1 MSNRCIT
8 IASGKKNYHV
18 FHAIRVRTLQNKSRR
33 WRIQH
38 STTVQGNFFRSWIGG
53 NIHVHSREYGEC
65 LSAHQRCAKRVEKPP
80 SRLVHIE
87 PGPNTMRLIE
97 APPYMKDPYVALSH
111 CWDVVKGDHLILTK
125 DTLSVLPC
133 SNSTSILCPLYTDAV
148 IVCRKLDIKY
158 LWIDS
163 LCIIQDDPDD
173 WECKAAKMADV
184 YKGAHL
190 TIDTLCRAG
199 PGDSFLAA
207 RDLTLWK
214 CASRPITFSKQQ
226 NPGECLQVRRTIRV
240 GRHSDT
246 AQNQLTPPKPAWMY
260 SIR

>member
-1 MSNRCIT
+1 M
-8 IASGKKNYHV
+8 
-18 FHAIRVRTLQNKSRR
+18 
-33 WRIQH
+33 
-38 STTVQGNFFRSWIGG
+38 RS
-53 NIHVHSREYGEC
+53 
-65 LSAHQRCAKRVEKPP
+65 
-80 SRLVHIE
+80 
-87 PGPNTMRLIE
+87 
-97 APPYMKDPYVALSH
+97 
-111 CWDVVKGDHLILTK
+111 
-125 DTLSVLPC
+125 
-133 SNSTSILCPLYTDAV
+133 LYAE
-148 IVCRKLDIKY
+148 LDIKY

-163 LCIIQDDPDD
+163 CTIQDDPDD

-214 CASRPITFSKQQ
+214 CTSRPITFSKQQ

-246 AQNQLTPPKPAWMY
+246 AQNQLTPPKTSLDVLDPLEGRAWAFQEFY
-260 SIR
+260 